1 MRIVVSM
8 RRKERGEQSQSPIHP
23 LEDDIECC
31 DQQHI
36 GRKNQQIAGNAE
48 SK

>member
-8 RRKERGEQSQSPIHP
+8 RRKNVASESQSPIHP
-23 LEDDIECC
+23 LEDDIECG
-31 DQQHI
+31 DQHHI